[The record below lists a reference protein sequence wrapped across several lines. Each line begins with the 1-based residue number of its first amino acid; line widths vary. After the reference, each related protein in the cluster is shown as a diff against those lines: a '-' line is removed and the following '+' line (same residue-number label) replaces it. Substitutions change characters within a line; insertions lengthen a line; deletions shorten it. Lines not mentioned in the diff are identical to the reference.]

1 MDAHLVLNMI
11 SAGFALLLFL
21 QAPGGSSLITFL
33 PLVVIMVIF
42 YVMLILP
49 AQRRQKKTNE
59 MLNALKAGDKVLTS
73 GGIYGT
79 IVGLE
84 GEAVQLRIADQ
95 VKVKVSRSAITGI
108 QPEGKE
114 S

>member
-1 MDAHLVLNMI
+1 MSEHTSPA
-11 SAGFALLLFL
+11 ALTLLA
-21 QAPGGSSLITFL
+21 QAQPSSGIMAFL

-42 YVMLILP
+42 YVLLILP
-49 AQRRQKKTNE
+49 AQRRQKKSAE
-59 MLNALKAGDKVLTS
+59 MLSALKTGDKVITN

-95 VKVKVSRSAITGI
+95 VKIKVARSAIAAL
-108 QPEGKE
+108 QPETKE
-114 S
+114 G